1 MLIPFV
7 CLYVFKCDG
16 YTQLPADQTQK
27 DFEYFICFWK
37 CFYTFV
43 CLEFLLKMS
52 ISCFYKKKKKKK
64 NTLSEA
70 FLRVSRELAYPAK
83 MRMAKI
89 TKHWNS
95 DREFHD
101 CFAGNS
107 YLWKLMSASVAF
119 SRVTLW
125 EAYSQKAHFHSF

>member
-7 CLYVFKCDG
+7 WLYVFKCDV
-16 YTQLPADQTQK
+16 YTQLLIDQTQK
-27 DFEYFICFWK
+27 DFWVFYMFLKVFLYFCVFRV
-37 CFYTFV
+37 FV
-43 CLEFLLKMS
+43 QMVYFLFLS
-52 ISCFYKKKKKKK
+52 KKKKK
-64 NTLSEA
+64 TLSEA
-70 FLRVSRELAYPAK
+70 FSRVSRELAYPAK

-89 TKHWNS
+89 RKHWNS

-107 YLWKLMSASVAF
+107 YSWKLMSASVAF